1 MGRKQE
7 AGWQK
12 EILGWQLTEMS
23 RRGIEGVLAG
33 EPYPAKPHNLRD
45 QMVAIAMVV
54 GVGREKNPMKHELGI
69 ARVVDKVMKVME
81 KENEVYRFDVWG
93 WGRGGWEANRK
104 GMIAA
109 ALVFLSLPDKHTMIV
124 SGREPD
130 LICRSCSI
138 GGHCWGMVYRN
149 GCRSCYPFEEN
160 PTVQVFREMALA
172 GVRGLFAKDKETF
185 DRVEGTVAWE
195 TSVGDVRRVLQSLA
209 AAYKKG
215 NGVAR

>member
-1 MGRKQE
+1 
-7 AGWQK
+7 
-12 EILGWQLTEMS
+12 
-23 RRGIEGVLAG
+23 
-33 EPYPAKPHNLRD
+33 
-45 QMVAIAMVV
+45 
-54 GVGREKNPMKHELGI
+54 
-69 ARVVDKVMKVME
+69 
-81 KENEVYRFDVWG
+81 
-93 WGRGGWEANRK
+93 
-104 GMIAA
+104 MIAA

>member
-45 QMVAIAMVV
+45 QMVAIA
-54 GVGREKNPMKHELGI
+54 
-69 ARVVDKVMKVME
+69 
-81 KENEVYRFDVWG
+81 
-93 WGRGGWEANRK
+93 
-104 GMIAA
+104 MIAA

-172 GVRGLFAKDKETF
+172 GG
-185 DRVEGTVAWE
+185 EGVICQRQ
-195 TSVGDVRRVLQSLA
+195 GDF
-209 AAYKKG
+209 
-215 NGVAR
+215 